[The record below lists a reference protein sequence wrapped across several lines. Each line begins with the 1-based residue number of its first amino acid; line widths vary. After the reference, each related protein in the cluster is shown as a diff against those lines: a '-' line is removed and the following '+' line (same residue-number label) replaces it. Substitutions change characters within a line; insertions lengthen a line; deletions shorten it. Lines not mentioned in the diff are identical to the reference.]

1 MYFYLK
7 FKTIVLV
14 SSFIFQFF
22 AFVHIHNN
30 VLKLVN
36 VVKLDTENENFILT
50 LSNAVNVN
58 VEICNVDS
66 KLQIQSCKFQR
77 LLDGA

>member
-14 SSFIFQFF
+14 SSSIFQFF